1 MSKVYGTQK
10 VANWL
15 MHLISYDNFD
25 KMIYTACNA
34 RLNLLFQNTKKVM
47 YAFVTGVKYLNSDR
61 CNKGECTR
69 RGVYLTGVI
78 NVSVPGG
85 ECT

>member
-1 MSKVYGTQK
+1 
-10 VANWL
+10 
-15 MHLISYDNFD
+15 
-25 KMIYTACNA
+25 
-34 RLNLLFQNTKKVM
+34 M
-47 YAFVTGVKYLNSDR
+47 YLEGSVPDR

-78 NVSVPGG
+78 KVSVPDRCNKGECTRRGVYLTGVIKVSVPGG